1 MARVNFNARDF
12 LPMMGRDKPP
22 QRSLFYT
29 GINLDKRVRSDHVLR
44 KVSELVDFDFVYGEV
59 IESYGQN
66 GNVSVAPPMI
76 LKLMLLLVLYNVRSE
91 RELMTTLPERLDW
104 LWFLGLDLDSEI
116 PDHSVL
122 SKARKRW
129 GVELF
134 QNFFERI
141 VWQCVEAGLVD
152 GKKLFC
158 DSSLVQA
165 DASCNSIVDSQGL
178 RRYLNPAYRELEAR
192 LLERNENKAQE
203 ERNDSDNDPPRRNV
217 VNQRYVSTT
226 DPEASVVRKGQGK
239 AKLHYQTHRG
249 IDGAYGVITATVVGP
264 GDQNE
269 AHRLSN
275 LIEAHQNH
283 TRHSVEVVVA
293 DSKYGTTANFFDCH
307 DHGIT
312 AHMPVLK
319 QTQDQ
324 QERRRKIFSESWFI
338 YDAHSDSYSCPGGQT
353 LTKRKHWVER
363 KAFEYVTAR
372 GVCQQCSLRAQ
383 CTQSE
388 SGGRTLKRH
397 ERQELLDQ
405 LRAQARS
412 GAARRDIRTRQ
423 HFMEGSFAQATRFG
437 LKRARWRGQWRVQIQ
452 DYLIAIVQ
460 NIELLVAHARPKPRV
475 ALAWVNMKGTNCASL
490 RQLIQFVLSA
500 LGCELYIGQ
509 PPTP

>member
-1 MARVNFNARDF
+1 
-12 LPMMGRDKPP
+12 MMGRERPLQD
-22 QRSLFYT
+22 SLFYT
-29 GINLDKRVRSDHVLR
+29 GINLDKRVRGDHVLR
-44 KVSELVDFDFVYGEV
+44 KVARLVDFGFVYEEV
-59 IESYGQN
+59 KGSYGYN
-66 GNVSVAPPMI
+66 GNVSVAPPMVV
-76 LKLMLLLVLYNVRSE
+76 KLMLLLVLYNVRSE
-91 RELMTTLPERLDW
+91 RELMATLPERLDW

-134 QNFFERI
+134 QSFFQRI
-141 VWQCVEAGLVD
+141 VWQCVGAGLID

-165 DASCNSIVDSQGL
+165 DASCNSVVDTQGL
-178 RRYLNPAYRELEAR
+178 KRYLNPAYRELEAR
-192 LLERNENKAQE
+192 LEENQTKQE
-203 ERNDSDNDPPRRNV
+203 EKNDPGNYAPRRNV

-249 IDGAYGVITATVVGP
+249 IDGAYGVITATIVGP
-264 GDQNE
+264 GDENE
-269 AHRLSN
+269 AHRLAD
-275 LIEAHQNH
+275 LIKAHQGH
-283 TRHSVEVVVA
+283 TEHTVEIVVA

-307 DHGIT
+307 NRGIA

-324 QERRRKIFSESWFI
+324 QERRRKIFPESRFT
-338 YDAHSDSYSCPGGQT
+338 YDSQNDTYTCPAGQT
-353 LTKRKHWVER
+353 LSKRKHWVDR
-363 KAFEYVTAR
+363 KAFEYVTPR

-397 ERQELLDQ
+397 ERQELLDR
-405 LRAQARS
+405 LRAHARS
-412 GAARRDIRTRQ
+412 PAARRDIRIRQ

-460 NIELLVAHARPKPRV
+460 NIELLIAHAGPKPRI
-475 ALAWVNMKGTNCASL
+475 ALALVDWKETKCGGRSGLDRLLLAAFSHDSYFA
-490 RQLIQFVLSA
+490 RPAYS
-500 LGCELYIGQ
+500 Y
-509 PPTP
+509 